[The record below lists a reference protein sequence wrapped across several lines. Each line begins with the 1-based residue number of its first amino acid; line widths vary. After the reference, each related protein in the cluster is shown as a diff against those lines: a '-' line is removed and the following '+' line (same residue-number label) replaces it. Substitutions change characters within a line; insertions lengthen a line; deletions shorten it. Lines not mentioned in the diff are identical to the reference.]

1 MIIIGVMRRKL
12 KQSYNFKNTEKYLIL
27 FCIGS
32 LVYPLLEI
40 IWRGYT
46 HPTMAIVGGVCFCLI
61 YYADEKMHRK
71 AGILLRAVIGGLIIT
86 ATEFVSGCIINLI
99 LGLSVWDYS
108 RMPFNLLGQ
117 ICLPFTALW
126 MILCIPV
133 IYLCGILR
141 KYFVRFL
148 YIPYDNSDGK
158 KSTAKDNTNL

>member
-1 MIIIGVMRRKL
+1 MRLFAHDNIGVMRMKL
-12 KQSYNFKNTEKYLIL
+12 KQSINFKNTEKYLIL

-61 YYADEKMHRK
+61 YYADEKMHRR

-99 LGLSVWDYS
+99 LGLSVWDY
-108 RMPFNLLGQ
+108 
-117 ICLPFTALW
+117 
-126 MILCIPV
+126 
-133 IYLCGILR
+133 
-141 KYFVRFL
+141 
-148 YIPYDNSDGK
+148 
-158 KSTAKDNTNL
+158 